1 MLSQPKVLVVDD
13 ELSTRVTIESIL
25 ASESYELH
33 FAENGV
39 EALSMV
45 AGIAPDIILLDVMM
59 PGLSGFDVCKKI
71 RSMPGLAEV
80 PIVLVTALDDR
91 ESRMAGMKA
100 GADDFVTKPFDNH
113 ELRLRVQ
120 NMTRLNR
127 YMQKALYNSI
137 ELKFY
142 ESFVDDQKGYNDQ
155 NTTQVNAISNIRD
168 YIEAE
173 EALMVLFDSENPE
186 LATKKLLG
194 HGTTWKSEKT
204 FLIKSSRLC
213 SSMAQTITMID
224 YGSVPLSEF
233 KPVLTDI
240 FVTPIHTI

>member
-25 ASESYELH
+25 ASENYELH

-71 RSMPGLAEV
+71 RSMPGLTEV

-137 ELKFY
+137 ELK
-142 ESFVDDQKGYNDQ
+142 
-155 NTTQVNAISNIRD
+155 ILR
-168 YIEAE
+168 
-173 EALMVLFDSENPE
+173 
-186 LATKKLLG
+186 
-194 HGTTWKSEKT
+194 
-204 FLIKSSRLC
+204 
-213 SSMAQTITMID
+213 
-224 YGSVPLSEF
+224 
-233 KPVLTDI
+233 I
-240 FVTPIHTI
+240 FCR

>member
-13 ELSTRVTIESIL
+13 ELSTRVTIKSIL
-25 ASESYELH
+25 ASENYELH

-71 RSMPGLAEV
+71 RSMPGLTEV

-91 ESRMAGMKA
+91 KSRMAGMKA

-137 ELKFY
+137 ELK
-142 ESFVDDQKGYNDQ
+142 
-155 NTTQVNAISNIRD
+155 
-168 YIEAE
+168 
-173 EALMVLFDSENPE
+173 
-186 LATKKLLG
+186 
-194 HGTTWKSEKT
+194 
-204 FLIKSSRLC
+204 
-213 SSMAQTITMID
+213 
-224 YGSVPLSEF
+224 
-233 KPVLTDI
+233 
-240 FVTPIHTI
+240 